1 MQTAINTEAD
11 TRVFVDDW
19 DNGNVWL
26 AIHSQRSTMH
36 TPLTRKEAE
45 QLLQGLQA
53 ILEKEVTA

>member
-1 MQTAINTEAD
+1 MQTVIHAEANT
-11 TRVFVDDW
+11 RIYVDEW

-26 AIHSQRSTMH
+26 AIHSDRSTMS

-45 QLLQGLQA
+45 QLFQGLQA